1 VAQRLS
7 DASARSSEVL
17 YGRNGVI
24 EALNGRRRHRRLYV
38 ATGAER
44 QERIADLLTHASELG
59 LPVMRLHPHELD
71 RVAGLVNHQGVAL
84 ETSSF
89 PYTALESILA
99 DEEKRTL
106 LVLDHVQDPQNLGT
120 LMRSADAT
128 GVAGIIIPDRRA
140 ASVTPAVVNAS
151 AGAVEHLRIA
161 RVTNLAR
168 ALEAA
173 KTAGYW
179 IVGLDHHDD
188 ARVLFDESIPQPAGL
203 LVGSEG
209 KGIGPSTVAHCDLVV
224 RVPMFGAIDSLN
236 AAIAAS
242 IALYE
247 LLRRRLQQVD

>member
-1 VAQRLS
+1 
-7 DASARSSEVL
+7 L
-17 YGRNGVI
+17 Y
-24 EALNGRRRHRRLYV
+24 
-38 ATGAER
+38 
-44 QERIADLLTHASELG
+44 
-59 LPVMRLHPHELD
+59 PHELD
-71 RVAGLVNHQGVAL
+71 RIAGLVNHQGVAL